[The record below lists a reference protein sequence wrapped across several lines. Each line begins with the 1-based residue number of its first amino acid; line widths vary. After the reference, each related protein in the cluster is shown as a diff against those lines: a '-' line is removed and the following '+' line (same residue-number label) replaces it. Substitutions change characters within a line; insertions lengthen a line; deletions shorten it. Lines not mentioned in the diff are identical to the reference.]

1 MDQELAALHQKLDLL
16 TGQVQYLTEQAELAA
31 RRQSERAELMGDLT
45 PIANDIL
52 RLTTEQLEEI
62 QEYVDLG
69 DLLRLLKRLLRN
81 GRNIEG
87 MLDQL
92 ESIVDLAQTAGPITD
107 SLFQKATG
115 LMQRAESNGYFTFA
129 HRGARLVDS
138 VVSAVTDFAPPG
150 KTSLWSLLKQMR
162 DQNVR
167 RGLVLAMHVL
177 GAVGGQ
183 AAKCA
188 EEAAMPGDIPGPCAQ
203 PVSAAPYAG
212 R

>member
-16 TGQVQYLTEQAELAA
+16 TEQVHYLTEQAELAA
-31 RRQSERAELMGDLT
+31 RRQAERAELVSDLT
-45 PIANDIL
+45 PIANDVF

-69 DLLRLLKRLLRN
+69 DLLRLLKRSLRN
-81 GRNIEG
+81 GRNIDQA
-87 MLDQL
+87 LDRL
-92 ESIVDLAQTAGPITD
+92 ESLMDLAQTVGPVTD
-107 SLFQKATG
+107 SLFEKATT
-115 LMQRAESNGYFTFA
+115 LLQRAECHGYFTFA
-129 HRGARLVDS
+129 HRGARLANS
-138 VVSAVTDFAPPG
+138 VVSAITQFAPPS
-150 KTSLWSLLKQMR
+150 KTSLWSLLKQAR

-188 EEAAMPGDIPGPCAQ
+188 EEAAMSGDIPGPCTQ
-203 PVSAAPYAG
+203 PVPAAPCAG
-212 R
+212 Q